1 MSIFSEHILKS
12 LNDYKRLLRRYLSNN
27 ERDKAIINLGIKRKS
42 LKFDNDVILFNKAHR
57 VLSDIEYWS
66 VQLNRTAT
74 EYSGID
80 EFYHYLKSYLNQY
93 RIESNAIVHVN
104 QKVSCAL
111 VQAIQIISLSKSEI
125 SDDDVSKLDDCIQT
139 VAKLG
144 TKDQRI
150 MLAKALH
157 NQQSEDSQW
166 SIFTPTLDNFIKSHN
181 DVVSCEESL
190 VR

>member
-66 VQLNRTAT
+66 AQLNRTAT

-80 EFYHYLKSYLNQY
+80 EFYQYLKNYLTQY
-93 RIESNAIVHVN
+93 RIENNAIVHVN

-111 VQAIQIISLSKSEI
+111 VQAIQIISLPKSEI
-125 SDDDVSKLDDCIQT
+125 SDSNVSKLDDCILT
-139 VAKLG
+139 VAKFG
-144 TKDQRI
+144 TKDQRV
-150 MLAKALH
+150 MLAKALR
-157 NQQSEDSQW
+157 NQQSEGSELN
-166 SIFTPTLDNFIKSHN
+166 IFTPTLDNFVKSHH
-181 DVVSCEESL
+181 DAASCEDSL
-190 VR
+190 V